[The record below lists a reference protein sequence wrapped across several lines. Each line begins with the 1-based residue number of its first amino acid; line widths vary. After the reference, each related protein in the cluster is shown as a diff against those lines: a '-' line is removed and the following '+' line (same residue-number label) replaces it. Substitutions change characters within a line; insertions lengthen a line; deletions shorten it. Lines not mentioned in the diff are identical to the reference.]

1 MALSFDRAGS
11 RDFYSFID
19 YNTFKISCKLFSY
32 SFFIFRFPK
41 AKVKPRFK
49 IQKKLNV
56 IQNDF
61 NNTVFPLFRCIIFIR
76 NNKKVSDHLKT
87 IERKQNRGLM
97 TEGVIWKELLLFS
110 IPLLLGNLFQ
120 QLYNA
125 VDSMVVG
132 QNLGAQALA
141 AVGSSGP
148 VINLLISFF
157 QGISVGAGVI
167 ISRYFGARNNNAM
180 SDAIHTSLGFTFL
193 AGIALTFIGIAFSPL
208 ILTWIG
214 TPADVMDN
222 SILYLRIYFAGI
234 LSVMLYNMC
243 SGILRAVGDS
253 KNPLYFL
260 ILSSLTNVVLD
271 IVFIVYLHM
280 GIAGAAWAT
289 LLSQTLSA
297 ILTLLLLC
305 KSKQEYRVEIRKIH
319 CKKDVLFGIIRLG
332 LPSGIQNAI
341 VSFSNVI
348 VQSNINAFGSLAMAG
363 CGAYTKIDGFAILPV
378 MSFSMAFTT
387 FISQNMGAQKL
398 ERVKKG
404 AKTGIFMSVTTT
416 ICISMLLFLFGP
428 QLLSIFSNDTKV
440 IEYGLY
446 MLHVLV
452 PGYIFLALSHALAGI
467 VRGAGITTVPMI
479 VMVCCWCGLRMI
491 WILGSVPIFHD
502 IGVVFLGWPITWIAS
517 AIWLYIYYKKGN
529 WIYSYS

>member
-49 IQKKLNV
+49 TQKKLNI

-61 NNTVFPLFRCIIFIR
+61 NNTLFLLFRCIIFKR

-87 IERKQNRGLM
+87 IGRKQNRGLM

-253 KNPLYFL
+253 KNPLMV
-260 ILSSLTNVVLD
+260 LS
-271 IVFIVYLHM
+271 
-280 GIAGAAWAT
+280 
-289 LLSQTLSA
+289 
-297 ILTLLLLC
+297 
-305 KSKQEYRVEIRKIH
+305 R
-319 CKKDVLFGIIRLG
+319 
-332 LPSGIQNAI
+332 
-341 VSFSNVI
+341 
-348 VQSNINAFGSLAMAG
+348 
-363 CGAYTKIDGFAILPV
+363 
-378 MSFSMAFTT
+378 
-387 FISQNMGAQKL
+387 
-398 ERVKKG
+398 
-404 AKTGIFMSVTTT
+404 
-416 ICISMLLFLFGP
+416 
-428 QLLSIFSNDTKV
+428 
-440 IEYGLY
+440 
-446 MLHVLV
+446 
-452 PGYIFLALSHALAGI
+452 
-467 VRGAGITTVPMI
+467 
-479 VMVCCWCGLRMI
+479 
-491 WILGSVPIFHD
+491 
-502 IGVVFLGWPITWIAS
+502 
-517 AIWLYIYYKKGN
+517 
-529 WIYSYS
+529 